1 MSDLNFSVNMDST
14 EDNMINKIMKTLEEK
29 SKLVREQTTI
39 MDIKTEELN
48 KAKADL
54 AETEVF

>member
-14 EDNMINKIMKTLEEK
+14 EDNMITKIIKTLEEK